1 MELKQKIELSLREAM
16 KANDVVKRNT
26 YRMVLTAI
34 KNAEVDKGAALDE
47 QAILS
52 ILQKEIK
59 SRRET
64 IEDAKKGAREDI
76 IQSTL
81 AEIAVIEV
89 FLPQQLSLDEL
100 EVLVKEAIQEV
111 GAVSPADTGKV
122 MKIMMSKVAGRAP
135 GDQISQMVRK
145 LLQS

>member
-1 MELKQKIELSLREAM
+1 MELKQKIELALREAM

-34 KNAEVDKGAALDE
+34 KNAEIDKGAALDE

-64 IEDAKKGAREDI
+64 IEDAKKGSREDI

-81 AEIAVIEV
+81 AEIAVIEA
-89 FLPQQLSLDEL
+89 FLPQQLSPDEL
-100 EVLVKEAIQEV
+100 EALVKDAIQEV

-122 MKIMMSKVAGRAP
+122 MKVMMSKVAGRAP